1 MRFDLCF
8 FCELFQTEFFADF
21 LCYVLAEALAD
32 VRYATCYI
40 HDVNIFALIAHS
52 FNGINDF
59 LCDFAHLVGRSSLQS
74 YCVLQSTDLSEKAM
88 QRLGAM
94 VRTTNG
100 FEIAEEDL
108 KIRGAGDFLGTR
120 QSGENKYMALMLAYP
135 DKYKYAQT
143 LANRILDDRKKC
155 PILTKVLAE
164 QEDESGE

>member
-59 LCDFAHLVGRSSLQS
+59 LCDFAHLVGRSSLQ
-74 YCVLQSTDLSEKAM
+74 
-88 QRLGAM
+88 G
-94 VRTTNG
+94 
-100 FEIAEEDL
+100 IAVVVGSLLNAL
-108 KIRGAGDFLGTR
+108 KKLLKLLFA
-120 QSGENKYMALMLAYP
+120 
-135 DKYKYAQT
+135 T
-143 LANRILDDRKKC
+143 LLDVVGK
-155 PILTKVLAE
+155 
-164 QEDESGE
+164 